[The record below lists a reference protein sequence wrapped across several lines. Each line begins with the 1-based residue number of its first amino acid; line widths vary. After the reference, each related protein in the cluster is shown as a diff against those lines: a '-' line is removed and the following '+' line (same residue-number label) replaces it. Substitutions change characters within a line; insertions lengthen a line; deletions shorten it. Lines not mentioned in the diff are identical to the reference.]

1 MTMRVR
7 AVTDE
12 ADGFTIRRSF
22 TGGSLSDGGDH
33 GVQQGLHHA
42 VQQGRGGSWG

>member
-12 ADGFTIRRSF
+12 ADGFTIRSSF
-22 TGGSLSDGGDH
+22 TGDSSYDGGDY
-33 GVQQGLHHA
+33 GVQ
-42 VQQGRGGSWG
+42 